1 MVSSHQLGQSIK
13 NYRQKTGLTQD
24 DLSDKAKLAYSTLA
38 KIEQGVIKNPSIF
51 TVYAI
56 AKALGVE
63 VEQLVNEV
71 QSFELMPEAKS
82 IKFIYC
88 DINGVMVRF
97 YHHAFATLAD
107 ETGVPFDKVE
117 TTFWHY
123 NDPVNRG
130 EMTIEEFNVSMAR
143 HLGINKKID
152 WRRHYMDS
160 VKPITEMSDFLNKLK
175 PHYKIGLLSNI
186 MPGFIDE
193 MMKSGVL
200 PNNKFDAIID
210 SSVVGAVKPEEKIYR
225 LAEKAAGVSG
235 GNIFFIDDSRANLTA
250 AEQLGWRVFWFDDYD
265 PADSIKRIEQ
275 ALL

>member
-1 MVSSHQLGQSIK
+1 
-13 NYRQKTGLTQD
+13 
-24 DLSDKAKLAYSTLA
+24 
-38 KIEQGVIKNPSIF
+38 
-51 TVYAI
+51 
-56 AKALGVE
+56 
-63 VEQLVNEV
+63 
-71 QSFELMPEAKS
+71 
-82 IKFIYC
+82 
-88 DINGVMVRF
+88 
-97 YHHAFATLAD
+97 
-107 ETGVPFDKVE
+107 
-117 TTFWHY
+117 
-123 NDPVNRG
+123 
-130 EMTIEEFNVSMAR
+130 
-143 HLGINKKID
+143 
-152 WRRHYMDS
+152 MDS